1 MYTNSTDAMFM
12 AQYLRVL
19 LVEDSKVL
27 TERLTEAIRQ
37 IPQVELIGTADTEAT
52 AVASAQRDS
61 IDVIILDLHLK
72 QGTGFGVMRAL
83 ATAQLKPRIIVL
95 TNYDLPEYKNA
106 AIALGATHFL
116 DKARDYG
123 RLPEV
128 LHEICEA
135 HLAKHCEAAP
145 HRIRERRGHS
155 RRLGHEHSRQWN
167 HRGHDGAA
175 GARAAHVPAAA
186 ERHDA
191 VAHRCEAVGCDG
203 LEPIRR
209 DSLAVIRHT
218 QHEAVAIDADDQV
231 RGLGLRVLEDVR
243 QGLLGDTENSDRGI
257 GIEFGLGIGNRFGAL
272 ESGATAGL

>member
-1 MYTNSTDAMFM
+1 M
-12 AQYLRVL
+12 AHCLRVL

-83 ATAQLKPRIIVL
+83 ATAHLKPRIIVL

-106 AIALGATHFL
+106 AIALGASHFL

-135 HLAKHCEAAP
+135 HLAKQK
-145 HRIRERRGHS
+145 RIS
-155 RRLGHEHSRQWN
+155 RNTESPR
-167 HRGHDGAA
+167 GAA
-175 GARAAHVPAAA
+175 EAPRAHPRITRARPPAFSAA
-186 ERHDA
+186 E
-191 VAHRCEAVGCDG
+191 
-203 LEPIRR
+203 
-209 DSLAVIRHT
+209 
-218 QHEAVAIDADDQV
+218 
-231 RGLGLRVLEDVR
+231 
-243 QGLLGDTENSDRGI
+243 
-257 GIEFGLGIGNRFGAL
+257 
-272 ESGATAGL
+272 

>member
-1 MYTNSTDAMFM
+1 MRDPNPSASVDATVM
-12 AQYLRVL
+12 APGLRVL

-37 IPQVELIGTADTEAT
+37 IPEVELIGTADTEAGALA
-52 AVASAQRDS
+52 AVSRDS

-83 ATAQLKPRIIVL
+83 AATQSRRPRIIVL

-135 HLAKHCEAAP
+135 HLAKH
-145 HRIRERRGHS
+145 
-155 RRLGHEHSRQWN
+155 
-167 HRGHDGAA
+167 
-175 GARAAHVPAAA
+175 
-186 ERHDA
+186 
-191 VAHRCEAVGCDG
+191 
-203 LEPIRR
+203 
-209 DSLAVIRHT
+209 
-218 QHEAVAIDADDQV
+218 
-231 RGLGLRVLEDVR
+231 
-243 QGLLGDTENSDRGI
+243 
-257 GIEFGLGIGNRFGAL
+257 
-272 ESGATAGL
+272 